1 MLDEF
6 KYFGLK
12 VNETL
17 DEDLEG
23 DKEDELPDRVASIE
37 LFHFLRDQDLVLLW
51 QEQVESLGQMLAFSQ
66 KVRTIVIGVN
76 ILKQNIN
83 NLTQND
89 EWMS

>member
-1 MLDEF
+1 MRKLEERLALKTEPMLDEF

-37 LFHFLRDQDLVLLW
+37 LFHFLRDQDLVLL
-51 QEQVESLGQMLAFSQ
+51 
-66 KVRTIVIGVN
+66 
-76 ILKQNIN
+76 
-83 NLTQND
+83 
-89 EWMS
+89 